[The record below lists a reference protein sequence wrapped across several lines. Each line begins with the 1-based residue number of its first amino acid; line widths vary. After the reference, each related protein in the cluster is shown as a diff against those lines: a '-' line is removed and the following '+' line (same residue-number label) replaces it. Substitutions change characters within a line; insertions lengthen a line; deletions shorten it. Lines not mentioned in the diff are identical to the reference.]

1 MSSDLSDKTC
11 RIRPT
16 TKPTVAV
23 IGASTD
29 PDKPSHKAVLAF
41 RDSGFAV
48 YPVNPNAQEIAGLKC
63 YEGVLSLPVSTL
75 DRVALYVPGEIGM
88 KVLGDLSQLAIG
100 EVWAAPGAD
109 DPAVIQAA
117 KKMGLPVYRLCPLD
131 QLGVAH

>member
-1 MSSDLSDKTC
+1 MGSEMC
-11 RIRPT
+11 IR
-16 TKPTVAV
+16 
-23 IGASTD
+23 D
-29 PDKPSHKAVLAF
+29 SHKAVLAF
-41 RDSGFAV
+41 RDSGFTV
-48 YPVNPNAQEIAGLKC
+48 FPVNPNAQDIAGLKC
-63 YEGVLSLPVSTL
+63 YESVSSLPVSTL

-117 KKMGLPVYRLCPLD
+117 KKMGLPAYRLCPLD

>member
-23 IGASTD
+23 IGASSD
-29 PDKPSHKAVLAF
+29 PDKPSHKAVIAF
-41 RDSGFAV
+41 RDSGFTV
-48 YPVNPNAQEIAGLKC
+48 YPVNPNVTEIAGLQC
-63 YEGVLSLPVSTL
+63 YESVASLPVSTL
-75 DRVALYVPGEIGM
+75 DRVALYVPAEVGIR
-88 KVLGDLSQLAIG
+88 VLSDLSQLAVG
-100 EVWAAPGAD
+100 EIWAAPGAD

-117 KKMGLPVYRLCPLD
+117 KKMGAPVYRLCPLD